1 MEIAAGSNDVVTLR
15 GIKVSAPPGSF
26 PSHEVVFTSGA
37 ALDIENCVVEGGVLG
52 IDIFPFGFAGDVNVF
67 IRDTVVSNA
76 GDGIRVAKEG
86 SGSVRGTL
94 ERCSMEGNGDG
105 LDVRDGA
112 AVCARDCVITRAR
125 FHGVVVGSSS
135 VFTTQ
140 LTLEGC
146 VINNN
151 NVGIGA
157 DNANSV
163 VRVSNSTITD
173 NQKGIDIF
181 VVGVSVLSRGNNTL
195 EANTV
200 NGAFNGVYTAK

>member
-1 MEIAAGSNDVVTLR
+1 MST
-15 GIKVSAPPGSF
+15 SSF
-26 PSHEVVFTSGA
+26 
-37 ALDIENCVVEGGVLG
+37 
-52 IDIFPFGFAGDVNVF
+52 
-67 IRDTVVSNA
+67 
-76 GDGIRVAKEG
+76 
-86 SGSVRGTL
+86 
-94 ERCSMEGNGDG
+94 
-105 LDVRDGA
+105 
-112 AVCARDCVITRAR
+112 VITRAR